1 VEGEFYYMLNKKIEE
16 NLKTRTITIGNTS
29 FTFKEKT
36 WLAAEK
42 TFNILKNNKFHF
54 RIITAYLA
62 LILGIGAIKCCQYF
76 LYDFVLYLASLGP
89 VLTGNP
95 AIDSSNIA
103 NIATSLYSF
112 AIMLL
117 FSSGT
122 ISQFVFKDIPQKI
135 KENITIS

>member
-1 VEGEFYYMLNKKIEE
+1 MFNKKIEE

-54 RIITAYLA
+54 RIITTCLA
-62 LILGIGAIKCCQYF
+62 LILGMWAIKYCQYF
-76 LYDFVLYLASLGP
+76 IYDFVLYLASLGP
-89 VLTGNP
+89 LLTGNP
-95 AIDSSNIA
+95 ALDSSNIA

-112 AIMLL
+112 AIMVL
-117 FSSGT
+117 FFTGT